1 MTAEYDKD
9 EVVQAYLQT
18 RTIRGTSKKTG
29 IETKALLHIL
39 EELAEEIAYH
49 QEREYREQEMDAAWI
64 KRRARELIELD
75 PRDFIDEDGKLLP
88 PAQWPDTAELLDF
101 DIGPNGIRV
110 KCPGKSAILQM
121 AGNHVDIG
129 AFREKLEVSSSDIVL
144 DTLMKARRDVDE
156 ADG

>member
-64 KRRARELIELD
+64 KRRAR
-75 PRDFIDEDGKLLP
+75 
-88 PAQWPDTAELLDF
+88 AQWPDTAELLDF